1 MNAVDEEVE
10 LLLTKAD
17 ESIRGARLLF
27 EDGLFGFTVS
37 RSYYAMFY
45 LVTAVLLT
53 KELNFSKHKA
63 VISAF
68 GRDFVKTGIFDH
80 KFHRYLV
87 EAFEYRQIGDYGQS
101 GEITEET
108 AQKSIDRAIDFLNV
122 VKDYLSCQNTNFR

>member
-1 MNAVDEEVE
+1 MNAVDEEVG
-10 LLLTKAD
+10 LLLKKAD

-68 GRDFVKTGIFDH
+68 GADFVKTGIFDH

-87 EAFEYRQIGDYGQS
+87 EAFERMQRGLHGQS

-108 AQKSIDRAIDFLNV
+108 AQKSIDRA
-122 VKDYLSCQNTNFR
+122 